1 MNDSPDKTDKKAI
14 SPLFRSVNPAGIGA
28 SPGTAIYIGDREPAD
43 TTFSLIQY
51 NQNAVA
57 IITPESVEE
66 VILMQDPNKINW
78 INVNGLGHEASF
90 KRIRDF
96 FRLDPLTMEDILN
109 TEHRPK
115 VEEFGHYILVI
126 AKTLR
131 KKEFGSIE
139 YEQIAFILTD
149 RTVITFSE
157 TTGDCFEPVR
167 ERLKLGSGRLRR
179 LGTDYLLY
187 ALLDVIVDNY
197 FAILEHLGT
206 RLESFEDASMSSRE
220 AKHFMAGL
228 QGIKAELNRMR
239 RILWPVRDVVNG
251 LMHTESALVSE
262 GLDRY
267 LRDLYENA
275 IQALEVLENY
285 RETAAGIQEIFFSSV
300 SNRMNE
306 VMKVLT
312 IISTIFIPL
321 TFIAGVYGM
330 NFAHMPELDSSWGYP
345 AVIGLMIA
353 IAGGLL
359 LFFKKK
365 KWL

>member
-1 MNDSPDKTDKKAI
+1 MDTNTTEPVKRSFQPI
-14 SPLFRSVNPAGIGA
+14 FRSVPRGKAGT
-28 SPGTAIYIGDREPAD
+28 SPGSTVYIGDREPTD

-57 IITPESVEE
+57 VITPESVEE
-66 VILMQDPNKINW
+66 VILMQDPDKINW
-78 INVNGLGHEASF
+78 INVNGLGHEESF

-96 FRLDPLTMEDILN
+96 FRLDPLTIEDILN
-109 TEHRPK
+109 TKHRPK
-115 VEEFGHYILVI
+115 VEEFGHYMLVI
-126 AKTLR
+126 AKIIR
-131 KKEFGSIE
+131 KKEQGSIE
-139 YEQIAFILTD
+139 YEQVAFILTD

-157 TTGDCFEPVR
+157 TTSDCFDPVR
-167 ERLKLGSGRLRR
+167 ERLKLGGGRLRKM
-179 LGTDYLLY
+179 GTDYLLY

-206 RLESFEDASMSSRE
+206 RLEEFEDASMSSRE
-220 AKHFMAGL
+220 ATHFMAGL

-239 RILWPVRDVVNG
+239 RIVWPVRDIVNS
-251 LMHTESALVSE
+251 LMHTESDLMGAE
-262 GLDRY
+262 LDRY

-275 IQALEVLENY
+275 IQAIEVLESY
-285 RETAAGIQEIFFSSV
+285 REAASGIQEIFFSAL

-330 NFAHMPELDSSWGYP
+330 NFAHMPELESAWGYP
-345 AVIGLMIA
+345 AVIAVMVS

-359 LFFKKK
+359 FFFKKK